1 MLVPNKGFPINTD
14 RVKITMVLPEGM
26 KSSQKACMKFEI
38 FYLEGP
44 NKRGPEGISNNFFTQ
59 PAIGLNFGIFGITEP
74 ELRTWT
80 QFPFIFKR
88 SKNIR
93 SVQLTWKIEAFET
106 SERPVSGGLASEDN
120 IEVEIVGRTDA
131 TMESQ
136 AKNEKSYSLNT
147 FHITD
152 IDFVQEQ
159 NTPNIDIMFRLK
171 HTTRINGRKV
181 LYRIFLQEWVNF
193 VNNRPFNTDN
203 PSFEPW
209 LNHDKG
215 SEIQHTKYW

>member
-1 MLVPNKGFPINTD
+1 MTEALAKGTMLVPNKGFPINTD

-38 FYLEGP
+38 FYLDGP
-44 NKRGPEGISNNFFTQ
+44 NTRGAEFFTQ

-93 SVQLTWKIEAFET
+93 SVQLIWKIEAFET
-106 SERPVSGGLASEDN
+106 SCLSGGIASEDD

-159 NTPNIDIMFRLK
+159 NTPNVDVMFRLK
-171 HTTRINGRKV
+171 HNTRINGRKV
-181 LYRIFLQEWVNF
+181 LYRIFLQERVNF
-193 VNNRPFNTDN
+193 MQNMTIFGRK
-203 PSFEPW
+203 S
-209 LNHDKG
+209 L
-215 SEIQHTKYW
+215 